1 MRVFISA
8 LVGLML
14 SASAFAQTASGTV
27 SVVEHTSP
35 ATAVKSSLDGPMFE
49 VVGRADSD
57 VYMFRINKETGE
69 VLFLGNEKYVK
80 LSREASED
88 DTTMAGKVNYQLVMS
103 STTVYLMNVNT
114 GTLWYLKSQGL
125 THANDS
131 FVLVKEIC
139 KIRHWRYGDFVK

>member
-1 MRVFISA
+1 
-8 LVGLML
+8 
-14 SASAFAQTASGTV
+14 
-27 SVVEHTSP
+27 
-35 ATAVKSSLDGPMFE
+35 MFE

-88 DTTMAGKVNYQLVMS
+88 DTTVAGKVNYQLMMS
-103 STTVYLMNVNT
+103 SSTVYLMNVNT

-125 THANDS
+125 THANDN
-131 FVLVKEIC
+131 FVLVKE
-139 KIRHWRYGDFVK
+139 K

>member
-1 MRVFISA
+1 MRVFLSA

-14 SASAFAQTASGTV
+14 SASAFAQTSSGIAPSTDYP
-27 SVVEHTSP
+27 SS
-35 ATAVKSSLDGPMFE
+35 AAAVKSSLDGPMFE

-69 VLFLGNEKYVK
+69 VLFLGNGKYVK

-131 FVLVKEIC
+131 FVLVKE
-139 KIRHWRYGDFVK
+139 K

>member
-1 MRVFISA
+1 MFLSA

-49 VVGRADSD
+49 VVGRADSN

-69 VLFLGNEKYVK
+69 VLFLGNEKFVK

-88 DTTMAGKVNYQLVMS
+88 DTTVAGKVNYQLVMS
-103 STTVYLMNVNT
+103 SSTVYLMNVNT

-131 FVLVKEIC
+131 FVLVKE
-139 KIRHWRYGDFVK
+139 K

>member
-1 MRVFISA
+1 MRVFLSA

-14 SASAFAQTASGTV
+14 SVSAFAQTASGTV
-27 SVVEHTSP
+27 SVVEHPSP
-35 ATAVKSSLDGPMFE
+35 ATAVKSSLDGPMYE
-49 VVGRADSD
+49 IVAMADSN

-69 VLFLGNEKYVK
+69 VLFLGNEKFVK

-103 STTVYLMNVNT
+103 SSTVYLMNVNT

-131 FVLVKEIC
+131 FVLVKE
-139 KIRHWRYGDFVK
+139 K

>member
-1 MRVFISA
+1 MRMFLSA

-69 VLFLGNEKYVK
+69 VLFLGNAKYVK

-88 DTTMAGKVNYQLVMS
+88 DTTVAGKVNYQLVMS

-131 FVLVKEIC
+131 FVLVKE
-139 KIRHWRYGDFVK
+139 K

>member
-1 MRVFISA
+1 MRMFLSA

-14 SASAFAQTASGTV
+14 SASAFAQTASGTL

-69 VLFLGNEKYVK
+69 VLFLGNAKYVK
-80 LSREASED
+80 MSREASED
-88 DTTMAGKVNYQLVMS
+88 DTTVAGKVNYQLVMS
-103 STTVYLMNVNT
+103 SSTVYLMNVNT

-131 FVLVKEIC
+131 FVLVKE
-139 KIRHWRYGDFVK
+139 K

>member
-1 MRVFISA
+1 MRMFLSA

-14 SASAFAQTASGTV
+14 SVSAFAQTVSGAAASTD
-27 SVVEHTSP
+27 HPSP
-35 ATAVKSSLDGPMFE
+35 AAAVKSSLDEPMFE

-80 LSREASED
+80 LSREAYED
-88 DTTMAGKVNYQLVMS
+88 DTTVDGKVNYQLVMS
-103 STTVYLMNVNT
+103 SSTVYLMNVNT

-131 FVLVKEIC
+131 FVLVKE
-139 KIRHWRYGDFVK
+139 K

>member
-27 SVVEHTSP
+27 SVVQHTSP

-80 LSREASED
+80 MSREASED
-88 DTTMAGKVNYQLVMS
+88 DTTVAGKVNYQLVMS
-103 STTVYLMNVNT
+103 SSTVYLMNVNT

-131 FVLVKEIC
+131 FVLVKE
-139 KIRHWRYGDFVK
+139 K

>member
-1 MRVFISA
+1 MRMFLSA

-69 VLFLGNEKYVK
+69 VLFLGNAKYVK

-88 DTTMAGKVNYQLVMS
+88 DTTVAGKVNYQLVMS
-103 STTVYLMNVNT
+103 SSTVYLMNVNT

-125 THANDS
+125 THANDN
-131 FVLVKEIC
+131 FVLVKE
-139 KIRHWRYGDFVK
+139 K

>member
-14 SASAFAQTASGTV
+14 SVSAFAQTASGTV
-27 SVVEHTSP
+27 SVVEHPSP
-35 ATAVKSSLDGPMFE
+35 ATAVKSSLDGPMYE
-49 VVGRADSD
+49 IVAMADSD

-88 DTTMAGKVNYQLVMS
+88 DTTVAGKVNYQLVMS
-103 STTVYLMNVNT
+103 SNTVYLLNINT
-114 GTLWYLKSQGL
+114 GTIWYLKSPRL

-131 FVLVKEIC
+131 FVLVREK
-139 KIRHWRYGDFVK
+139 

>member
-1 MRVFISA
+1 MRVFLSA

-14 SASAFAQTASGTV
+14 SVSAFAQTASGTV
-27 SVVEHTSP
+27 SVVEHPSP
-35 ATAVKSSLDGPMFE
+35 ATAVKSSLDGPMYE
-49 VVGRADSD
+49 IVAMADSN

-69 VLFLGNEKYVK
+69 VLFLGNEKFVK

-103 STTVYLMNVNT
+103 SNTVYLLNINT
-114 GTLWYLKSQGL
+114 GTIWYLKSPGL

-131 FVLVKEIC
+131 FVLVKE
-139 KIRHWRYGDFVK
+139 K

>member
-1 MRVFISA
+1 MFLSA

-35 ATAVKSSLDGPMFE
+35 ATAVKSSLDGPMYE
-49 VVGRADSD
+49 IVAMADSD

-69 VLFLGNEKYVK
+69 VLFLGNAKYVK

-88 DTTMAGKVNYQLVMS
+88 DTTVAGKVNYQLVMS

-131 FVLVKEIC
+131 FVLVKE
-139 KIRHWRYGDFVK
+139 K

>member
-1 MRVFISA
+1 MRMFLSA

-14 SASAFAQTASGTV
+14 SVSAFAQTASGTV
-27 SVVEHTSP
+27 SVVEHPSP
-35 ATAVKSSLDGPMFE
+35 AAAVKSSLDGPMFE

-88 DTTMAGKVNYQLVMS
+88 DTTVAGKVNYQLVMS
-103 STTVYLMNVNT
+103 SSTVYLMNVNT

-131 FVLVKEIC
+131 FVLVKE
-139 KIRHWRYGDFVK
+139 K

>member
-14 SASAFAQTASGTV
+14 SVSAFAQTASGTV
-27 SVVEHTSP
+27 SVVEHPSP
-35 ATAVKSSLDGPMFE
+35 ATAVKSSLDGPMYE
-49 VVGRADSD
+49 IVAMADSD

-88 DTTMAGKVNYQLVMS
+88 DTTVAGKVNYQLVMS
-103 STTVYLMNVNT
+103 SNTVYLLNINT
-114 GTLWYLKSQGL
+114 GTIWYLKSQGL
-125 THANDS
+125 THANDR
-131 FVLVKEIC
+131 FVLVREK
-139 KIRHWRYGDFVK
+139 

>member
-1 MRVFISA
+1 MRVFLSA

-14 SASAFAQTASGTV
+14 SVSAFAQTASGTV
-27 SVVEHTSP
+27 SVVEHPSP
-35 ATAVKSSLDGPMFE
+35 ATAVKSSLDGPMYE
-49 VVGRADSD
+49 IVAMADSN

-103 STTVYLMNVNT
+103 SNTVYLLNINT
-114 GTLWYLKSQGL
+114 GTIWYLKSPGL
-125 THANDS
+125 THANDR
-131 FVLVKEIC
+131 FVLVREK
-139 KIRHWRYGDFVK
+139 

>member
-1 MRVFISA
+1 MRVFLSA

-103 STTVYLMNVNT
+103 SNTVYLLNINT
-114 GTLWYLKSQGL
+114 GTIWYLKSQGL
-125 THANDS
+125 THANDR
-131 FVLVKEIC
+131 FVLVREK
-139 KIRHWRYGDFVK
+139 

>member
-1 MRVFISA
+1 MFLSA

-27 SVVEHTSP
+27 SVVEHPSP
-35 ATAVKSSLDGPMFE
+35 ATAVKSSLDGPMYE
-49 VVGRADSD
+49 IVAMADSN

-69 VLFLGNEKYVK
+69 VLFLGNEKFVK

-103 STTVYLMNVNT
+103 SNTVYLLNINT
-114 GTLWYLKSQGL
+114 GTIWYLKSPGL
-125 THANDS
+125 THANDR
-131 FVLVKEIC
+131 FVLVKE
-139 KIRHWRYGDFVK
+139 K

>member
-1 MRVFISA
+1 MRVFLSA

-69 VLFLGNEKYVK
+69 VLFLGNAKYVK

-88 DTTMAGKVNYQLVMS
+88 DTTVAGKVNYQLVMS
-103 STTVYLMNVNT
+103 SSTVYLMNVNT
-114 GTLWYLKSQGL
+114 GTLWYLKSPGL
-125 THANDS
+125 THANDR
-131 FVLVKEIC
+131 FVLVREK
-139 KIRHWRYGDFVK
+139 

>member
-1 MRVFISA
+1 MRVFLSA

-14 SASAFAQTASGTV
+14 SVSAFAQTASGTV
-27 SVVEHTSP
+27 SVVEHPSP
-35 ATAVKSSLDGPMFE
+35 ATAVKSSLDGPMYE
-49 VVGRADSD
+49 IVAMADSD

-69 VLFLGNEKYVK
+69 VLFLWNEKYVK

-88 DTTMAGKVNYQLVMS
+88 DTTVAGKVNYQLVMS

-131 FVLVKEIC
+131 FVLVREK
-139 KIRHWRYGDFVK
+139 

>member
-1 MRVFISA
+1 MFLSA

-14 SASAFAQTASGTV
+14 SASAFAQTASGTL

-69 VLFLGNEKYVK
+69 VLFLGNAKYVK
-80 LSREASED
+80 MSREASED
-88 DTTMAGKVNYQLVMS
+88 DTTVAGKVNYQLVMS
-103 STTVYLMNVNT
+103 SSTVYLMNVNT

-131 FVLVKEIC
+131 FVLVKE
-139 KIRHWRYGDFVK
+139 K

>member
-1 MRVFISA
+1 MRVFLSA

-14 SASAFAQTASGTV
+14 SVSAFAQTASGTV

-69 VLFLGNEKYVK
+69 VLFLGNEKFVK
-80 LSREASED
+80 MSREASED
-88 DTTMAGKVNYQLVMS
+88 DTTVAGKVNYQLVMS
-103 STTVYLMNVNT
+103 SSTVYLMNVNT

-131 FVLVKEIC
+131 FVLVKE
-139 KIRHWRYGDFVK
+139 K

>member
-1 MRVFISA
+1 MRVFLSA

-14 SASAFAQTASGTV
+14 SVSAFAQTASGTV
-27 SVVEHTSP
+27 SVVEHPSP
-35 ATAVKSSLDGPMFE
+35 ATAVKSSIDGPMYE
-49 VVGRADSD
+49 IVAMADSN

-69 VLFLGNEKYVK
+69 VLFLGNEKFVK

-103 STTVYLMNVNT
+103 SNTVYLLNINT
-114 GTLWYLKSQGL
+114 GTIWYLKSPGL

-131 FVLVKEIC
+131 FALVREK
-139 KIRHWRYGDFVK
+139 

>member
-1 MRVFISA
+1 
-8 LVGLML
+8 ML
-14 SASAFAQTASGTV
+14 SVSAFAQTASGTV

-131 FVLVKEIC
+131 FVLVKE
-139 KIRHWRYGDFVK
+139 K

>member
-1 MRVFISA
+1 MRIFISA

-14 SASAFAQTASGTV
+14 SVSAFAQTASGTV
-27 SVVEHTSP
+27 SVVEHPSP
-35 ATAVKSSLDGPMFE
+35 ATAVKSSLDGPMYE
-49 VVGRADSD
+49 IVAMADSD

-69 VLFLGNEKYVK
+69 VLFLGNEKFVK

-103 STTVYLMNVNT
+103 SNTVYLLNINT
-114 GTLWYLKSQGL
+114 GTIWYLKSRGV

-131 FVLVKEIC
+131 FVLVREK
-139 KIRHWRYGDFVK
+139 

>member
-27 SVVEHTSP
+27 SVVEHPSP
-35 ATAVKSSLDGPMFE
+35 ATAVKSSLDGPMYE
-49 VVGRADSD
+49 IVAMADSGF
-57 VYMFRINKETGE
+57 YMFRINKETGE

-103 STTVYLMNVNT
+103 SSTVYLMNVNT

-131 FVLVKEIC
+131 FVLVKE
-139 KIRHWRYGDFVK
+139 K

>member
-1 MRVFISA
+1 MFLSA

-69 VLFLGNEKYVK
+69 VLFLGNEKFVK

-88 DTTMAGKVNYQLVMS
+88 DTTVAGKVNYQLVMS
-103 STTVYLMNVNT
+103 SSTVYLMNVNT

-131 FVLVKEIC
+131 FVLVKE
-139 KIRHWRYGDFVK
+139 K

>member
-1 MRVFISA
+1 MRVFLSA

-14 SASAFAQTASGTV
+14 SVSAFAQTASGTV
-27 SVVEHTSP
+27 SVVEHPSP
-35 ATAVKSSLDGPMFE
+35 AAAVKSSLDGPMFE

-88 DTTMAGKVNYQLVMS
+88 DTTVAGKVNYQLVMS

-125 THANDS
+125 THANDN
-131 FVLVKEIC
+131 FVLVKE
-139 KIRHWRYGDFVK
+139 K

>member
-1 MRVFISA
+1 MRMFLSA

-14 SASAFAQTASGTV
+14 SASAFAQTSSGIAPSTDYP
-27 SVVEHTSP
+27 SP
-35 ATAVKSSLDGPMFE
+35 AAAVKSGLDGPMFE

-69 VLFLGNEKYVK
+69 VLFLGNEKFVK

-88 DTTMAGKVNYQLVMS
+88 DTTVAGKVNYQLVMS
-103 STTVYLMNVNT
+103 SSTVYLMNVNT

-131 FVLVKEIC
+131 FVLVKE
-139 KIRHWRYGDFVK
+139 K

>member
-69 VLFLGNEKYVK
+69 VLFLGNAKYVK

-88 DTTMAGKVNYQLVMS
+88 DTTVAGKVNYQLVMS
-103 STTVYLMNVNT
+103 SSTVYLMNVNT

-131 FVLVKEIC
+131 FVLVKE
-139 KIRHWRYGDFVK
+139 K

>member
-69 VLFLGNEKYVK
+69 VLFLGNEKFVK

-103 STTVYLMNVNT
+103 SNTVYLLNINT
-114 GTLWYLKSQGL
+114 GTIWYLKSPGL
-125 THANDS
+125 TRANDS
-131 FVLVKEIC
+131 FVLVREK
-139 KIRHWRYGDFVK
+139 

>member
-1 MRVFISA
+1 MRVFLSA

-69 VLFLGNEKYVK
+69 VLFLGNGKYVK

-88 DTTMAGKVNYQLVMS
+88 DTTVAGKVNYQLVMS
-103 STTVYLMNVNT
+103 SSTVYLMNVNT

-131 FVLVKEIC
+131 FVLVKE
-139 KIRHWRYGDFVK
+139 K